1 MLVNKSRIASLLGE
15 NATPAEMEAKIAE
28 IEQLVSSATG
38 FSKTRGD
45 QIKVAAVSFV
55 DDGGMLQPVA
65 GPSLTEILM
74 RQFGTVVNALTILAL
89 CAMMIWFGLR
99 PAVRMLMARH
109 QAELEL
115 QREQA
120 AALAAAEAEEALENS
135 AEAAAALQIAEADEQ
150 NLIEMP
156 RTPQR
161 KLEQIIELSEEQA
174 AAVLKQWLGRE
185 AA

>member
-1 MLVNKSRIASLLGE
+1 MD
-15 NATPAEMEAKIAE
+15 AKINE

-38 FSKTRGD
+38 FSKARGD

-55 DDGGMLQPVA
+55 DDGGMLQPVP

-99 PAVRMLMARH
+99 PAVRMLIARH
-109 QAELEL
+109 QVELEL

-120 AALAAAEAEEALENS
+120 AALAAAEDENASNESGKQALQ
-135 AEAAAALQIAEADEQ
+135 AALAKEEQ
-150 NLIEMP
+150 HLIEMP

>member
-1 MLVNKSRIASLLGE
+1 M
-15 NATPAEMEAKIAE
+15 
-28 IEQLVSSATG
+28 
-38 FSKTRGD
+38 
-45 QIKVAAVSFV
+45 SFV

-65 GPSLTEILM
+65 GPSVAEILM

-99 PAVRMLMARH
+99 PAVRMLVARH
-109 QAELEL
+109 QADLEL

-120 AALAAAEAEEALENS
+120 AALAAAEAEEALEHS
-135 AEAAAALQIAEADEQ
+135 SEVGSALQLADAEAGQ

-161 KLEQIIELSEEQA
+161 KLEQIVELSEEQA

>member
-1 MLVNKSRIASLLGE
+1 
-15 NATPAEMEAKIAE
+15 
-28 IEQLVSSATG
+28 
-38 FSKTRGD
+38 
-45 QIKVAAVSFV
+45 
-55 DDGGMLQPVA
+55 
-65 GPSLTEILM
+65 
-74 RQFGTVVNALTILAL
+74 
-89 CAMMIWFGLR
+89 
-99 PAVRMLMARH
+99 MARH

-120 AALAAAEAEEALENS
+120 AALAAAEAEDAL
-135 AEAAAALQIAEADEQ
+135 AAANAPALQAALEADEQ

-161 KLEQIIELSEEQA
+161 KLEQIIELSEEHA

>member
-1 MLVNKSRIASLLGE
+1 
-15 NATPAEMEAKIAE
+15 
-28 IEQLVSSATG
+28 
-38 FSKTRGD
+38 
-45 QIKVAAVSFV
+45 
-55 DDGGMLQPVA
+55 MLQPVS

-74 RQFGTVVNALTILAL
+74 RQFGTVINALTILAL

-120 AALAAAEAEEALENS
+120 AALAAAEAEEALEAS
-135 AEAAAALQIAEADEQ
+135 KETALQVTSEADEQ

>member
-1 MLVNKSRIASLLGE
+1 
-15 NATPAEMEAKIAE
+15 
-28 IEQLVSSATG
+28 
-38 FSKTRGD
+38 
-45 QIKVAAVSFV
+45 
-55 DDGGMLQPVA
+55 
-65 GPSLTEILM
+65 
-74 RQFGTVVNALTILAL
+74 
-89 CAMMIWFGLR
+89 MMIWFGLR

-120 AALAAAEAEEALENS
+120 AALAAAEAEEALEAS
-135 AEAAAALQIAEADEQ
+135 KEAALQITSEADEQ